1 MRSDH
6 ASKSKCSGVCIYYK
20 EALPLR
26 VININHLNECIRFE
40 LKIGKKLYS
49 FISLYRS
56 PGQTQDEFDKFTNY
70 FELNLDLDNPYLA
83 GIYLLKVNNR
93 NTRIR
98 CETCSKLTIKNILY
112 SQISDIYSSWVDLI
126 FTSQLNLVVESVVHP
141 SLHSNCHHQIT
152 RYRILTLSEKQ

>member
-6 ASKSKCSGVCIYYK
+6 APKSKCSGVCIYRK

-26 VININHLNECIRFE
+26 VKNISYLNECIRFE
-40 LKIGKKLYS
+40 LKIGKKLCS

-56 PGQTQDEFDKFTNY
+56 PSQTQDEFDKFTNH
-70 FELNLDLDNPYLA
+70 FELNLDLDNPYLT

-98 CETCSKLTIKNILY
+98 CETCSKLTIKNI
-112 SQISDIYSSWVDLI
+112 
-126 FTSQLNLVVESVVHP
+126 
-141 SLHSNCHHQIT
+141 
-152 RYRILTLSEKQ
+152 

>member
-6 ASKSKCSGVCIYYK
+6 ASKGKCSRVCIYYK

-26 VININHLNECIRFE
+26 VININYLNECIRFE
-40 LKIGKKLYS
+40 LKIGKKQYS

-56 PGQTQDEFDKFTNY
+56 PSQTQDEFDKFENY

-93 NTRIR
+93 STRIR
-98 CETCSKLTIKNILY
+98 CETCSKLTIKNI
-112 SQISDIYSSWVDLI
+112 
-126 FTSQLNLVVESVVHP
+126 
-141 SLHSNCHHQIT
+141 
-152 RYRILTLSEKQ
+152 